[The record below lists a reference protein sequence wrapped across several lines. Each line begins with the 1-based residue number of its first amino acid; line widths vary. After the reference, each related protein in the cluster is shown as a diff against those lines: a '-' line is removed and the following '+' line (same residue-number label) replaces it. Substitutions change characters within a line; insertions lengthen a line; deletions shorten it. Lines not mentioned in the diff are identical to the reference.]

1 MNEQYAKCDLTN
13 MFKKKLC
20 LSQKMIAGEEA

>member
-13 MFKKKLC
+13 MFKIKLC
-20 LSQKMIAGEEA
+20 LSQKMIGEEA